1 MRIEINFNLLIYNLN
16 KEFPVLDFSCLNPS
30 SVLGVLNLYCLYVYV
45 HICMLK
51 YCIACSSSSRFA
63 ASATRLNWYSS
74 SWAIRKSFPSIK
86 GMIGKD
92 ADYIEIKFS
101 LVNLASVQYISQHT
115 FIYIHTYIRAYKF

>member
-1 MRIEINFNLLIYNLN
+1 MYITVYTYNVCTHVVYIFVLLY
-16 KEFPVLDFSCLNPS
+16 VMYAYMCLY
-30 SVLGVLNLYCLYVYV
+30 VCMYVYV